1 LATWV
6 ATYPGVK
13 DIIPWQFVAMA
24 PYIVTLAVV
33 AGVIGRVK
41 FPKALGVPY
50 MRE

>member
-1 LATWV
+1 
-6 ATYPGVK
+6 
-13 DIIPWQFVAMA
+13 MA